1 MRPELHLLYL
11 LRIEPLHIPG
21 HADDPSHESDLPVLL
36 EGCRR
41 NDRASQEKLYR
52 RYAGTMMD
60 TVRRYTSDRDTAFH
74 ILNNGFL
81 KAFQHI
87 AQYAFQGSFEG
98 WLRKIMTNAVAEHF
112 RSKRPDPNVTITS
125 ELPEHIAKYEGH
137 QPLEYKDLLA
147 LLQRL
152 PPATRIVI
160 NLFLIE
166 GYTHKEIAAMT
177 GISVGTSKWHV
188 AEGKKL
194 LQQMLPNGTF

>member
-1 MRPELHLLYL
+1 MYL
-11 LRIEPLHIPG
+11 LRVDSLHISG
-21 HADDPSHESDLPVLL
+21 HADDPSHESELPALL

-41 NDRASQEKLYR
+41 NDRVCQEKLYR

-60 TVRRYTSDRDTAFH
+60 TVKRYTSDRETALH

-81 KAFQHI
+81 KAFQRI
-87 AQYAFQGSFEG
+87 EQYAHQGSFEG
-98 WLRKIMTNAVAEHF
+98 WLRKIMTNTVAEHF
-112 RSKRPDPNVTITS
+112 RSNRHKANVVITP
-125 ELPEHIAKYEGH
+125 ELPEHFIKYDGH

-152 PPATRIVI
+152 PPATRMVI
-160 NLFLIE
+160 NLFMIE

-194 LQQMLPNGTF
+194 LQQMLPKGTF

>member
-1 MRPELHLLYL
+1 M
-11 LRIEPLHIPG
+11 HIPG
-21 HADDPSHESDLPVLL
+21 HADDPSHESNLPALL

-41 NDRASQEKLYR
+41 NDRACQEKLYR

-60 TVRRYTSDRDTAFH
+60 TVRRYTSDRDTALH

-81 KAFQHI
+81 KAFQKI
-87 AQYAFQGSFEG
+87 EQYAHHGSFEG
-98 WLRKIMTNAVAEHF
+98 WLRKIMTNTVAEHF
-112 RSKRPDPNVTITS
+112 RNNRHNPKVIITS
-125 ELPEHIAKYEGH
+125 ELPEQIAKYDGH

-152 PPATRIVI
+152 PPATRMVI

-166 GYTHKEIAAMT
+166 GYTHKEIADMT
-177 GISVGTSKWHV
+177 GISIGTSKWHV

-194 LQQMLPNGTF
+194 LQRMLPNGTF

>member
-1 MRPELHLLYL
+1 
-11 LRIEPLHIPG
+11 
-21 HADDPSHESDLPVLL
+21 
-36 EGCRR
+36 
-41 NDRASQEKLYR
+41 
-52 RYAGTMMD
+52 MMD
-60 TVRRYTSDRDTAFH
+60 TVRRYTSDRDTAFQ
-74 ILNNGFL
+74 ILNSGFL
-81 KAFQHI
+81 NAFQHI
-87 AQYAFQGSFEG
+87 GQYAYQGSFEG
-98 WLRKIMTNAVAEHF
+98 WLRKIMTNAVAGHF
-112 RSKRPDPNVTITS
+112 RSNRPNPQVIVTA
-125 ELPEHIAKYEGH
+125 ELPEHITKYEGH

-152 PPATRIVI
+152 PPATRMVI

>member
-1 MRPELHLLYL
+1 MRTDS
-11 LRIEPLHIPG
+11 LHIPG
-21 HADDPSHESDLPVLL
+21 HADDPSHDSELPALI

-41 NDRASQEKLYR
+41 NERAFQEKLYR
-52 RYAGTMMD
+52 RYAGVMMD
-60 TVRRYTSDRDTAFH
+60 IVRRYTSDRETAFH

-81 KAFQHI
+81 KAFRHI
-87 AQYAFQGSFEG
+87 DQYAFQGSFEG

-112 RSKRPDPNVTITS
+112 RSNKAKSPVVITA
-125 ELPEHIAKYEGH
+125 ELPEHIARYEGH

-152 PPATRIVI
+152 PPATRMVI

-166 GYTHKEIAAMT
+166 GYSHKEIAAMT

-194 LQQMLPNGTF
+194 LQQLLPNGTF

>member
-1 MRPELHLLYL
+1 M
-11 LRIEPLHIPG
+11 HIPG
-21 HADDPSHESDLPVLL
+21 HADDPSHESNLPALL

-41 NDRASQEKLYR
+41 NDRACQEKLYR

-60 TVRRYTSDRDTAFH
+60 TLRRYTSDRDTALH

-81 KAFQHI
+81 KAFQKI
-87 AQYAFQGSFEG
+87 EQYAHHGSFEG
-98 WLRKIMTNAVAEHF
+98 WLRKIMTNTVAEHF
-112 RSKRPDPNVTITS
+112 RNNRHNPKVIITS
-125 ELPEHIAKYEGH
+125 ELPEQIAKYDGH

-152 PPATRIVI
+152 PPATRMVI

-166 GYTHKEIAAMT
+166 GYTHKEIADMT
-177 GISVGTSKWHV
+177 GISIGTSKWHV

-194 LQQMLPNGTF
+194 LQRMLPNGTF